1 MLINDLK
8 WPAVKELVMDCR
20 RRGSAGNTCG
30 VVVQGSSLNS
40 GQK

>member
-8 WPAVKELVMDCR
+8 WPAVKELVMGCR
-20 RRGSAGNTCG
+20 RWGSAGNTSG